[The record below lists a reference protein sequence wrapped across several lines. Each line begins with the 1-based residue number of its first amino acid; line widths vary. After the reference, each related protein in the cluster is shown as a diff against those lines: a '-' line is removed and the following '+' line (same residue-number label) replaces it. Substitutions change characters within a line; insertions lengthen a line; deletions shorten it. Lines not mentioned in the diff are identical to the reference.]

1 MILKIKYQIRFPLG
15 SFLKDDPKYLIIK
28 KIYSEI
34 RRILCVND
42 NNCKECS
49 KKDRCLYYLL
59 SGNNFETYPSI
70 LVKRNFLE
78 KKNYKSNETFELE
91 IFLIGIA
98 SSYLDFVTE
107 YLKTIDYIGDA
118 YIQKK
123 QIDLEYIDESET
135 IDGNIVFNGLI
146 RDIDEVI
153 KCLKIYSEKYS
164 FKFNDVEIEEIER
177 GRYLID
183 YTKYFINGKYF
194 ENKGYQIKAKVKNY
208 PKVLLDIGIGSFAI
222 LGGGTAL
229 CVSE

>member
-78 KKNYKSNETFELE
+78 KKKPRP
-91 IFLIGIA
+91 IGSGFA
-98 SSYLDFVTE
+98 DS
-107 YLKTIDYIGDA
+107 LK
-118 YIQKK
+118 
-123 QIDLEYIDESET
+123 
-135 IDGNIVFNGLI
+135 GL
-146 RDIDEVI
+146 
-153 KCLKIYSEKYS
+153 
-164 FKFNDVEIEEIER
+164 
-177 GRYLID
+177 
-183 YTKYFINGKYF
+183 GKY
-194 ENKGYQIKAKVKNY
+194 IS
-208 PKVLLDIGIGSFAI
+208 GI
-222 LGGGTAL
+222 
-229 CVSE
+229 